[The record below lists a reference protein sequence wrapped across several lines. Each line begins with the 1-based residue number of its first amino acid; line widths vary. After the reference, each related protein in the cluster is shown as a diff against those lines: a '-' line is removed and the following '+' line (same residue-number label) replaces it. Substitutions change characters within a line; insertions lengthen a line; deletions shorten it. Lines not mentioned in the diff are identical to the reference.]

1 MQTVATK
8 WQFST
13 VSGNNFGFGK
23 SFEKGH
29 TKNTAPKSS
38 EMLISSQNFMVDF
51 RAEYRQ
57 FDWIEISL
65 VYIGNDKHNTVYNC
79 YNLEKAS
86 TFIQS
91 VSLKYILQFY
101 SIANQLRLDVNNS
114 TYNHLM
120 YMQLVNWNCNGCS
133 IASIMVM

>member
-1 MQTVATK
+1 
-8 WQFST
+8 
-13 VSGNNFGFGK
+13 
-23 SFEKGH
+23 
-29 TKNTAPKSS
+29 
-38 EMLISSQNFMVDF
+38 MLISSQSFMVDF

-65 VYIGNDKHNTVYNC
+65 VYIENDKHNTVYNS
-79 YNLEKAS
+79 YNVEKAS

>member
-1 MQTVATK
+1 
-8 WQFST
+8 
-13 VSGNNFGFGK
+13 
-23 SFEKGH
+23 
-29 TKNTAPKSS
+29 
-38 EMLISSQNFMVDF
+38 MLISSQSFMVDF

-65 VYIGNDKHNTVYNC
+65 VYIENDKHNTVYNC

-91 VSLKYILQFY
+91 VSLKNILQFY

-114 TYNHLM
+114 TYKHLM
-120 YMQLVNWNCNGCS
+120 YTQLVNWNCNGCS
-133 IASIMVM
+133 IASIMVMQLVQYFKNCRPKSNILQIRPKVYYRLHDSKEHTTKLKN